1 MIQKNR
7 SRKQILAYRI
17 IGIYG
22 LLYPFFVAL
31 IILGLLFSIFFV
43 FPTITLL
50 YEIEVPTI
58 NLLDWPFLLM
68 LLTAAIGIV
77 VYSGFV
83 KSSYYED
90 WNDWL
95 GDTEEDEELYDLVK
109 YTKRLRR
116 YSTGSQ
122 AFGGIFLFF
131 AVWNFILRPPNMLVF
146 VVLVAFAL
154 FIAGMFVGIGIMYQ
168 HEAEY
173 HAEESFK
180 KARKEANIE

>member
-1 MIQKNR
+1 
-7 SRKQILAYRI
+7 
-17 IGIYG
+17 
-22 LLYPFFVAL
+22 VCL
-31 IILGLLFSIFFV
+31 IILGLLFGIFFV

-50 YEIEVPTI
+50 YEIEIPTI

-68 LLTAAIGIV
+68 FLTAAIGIV

-95 GDTEEDEELYDLVK
+95 GDTEDNEELYDLVK

-122 AFGGIFLFF
+122 AFGVIFLFF
-131 AVWNFILRPPNMLVF
+131 AVWNFIIRPLSDMLWF
-146 VVLVAFAL
+146 VVLVAFAVL
-154 FIAGMFVGIGIMYQ
+154 IGGI
-168 HEAEY
+168 
-173 HAEESFK
+173 F
-180 KARKEANIE
+180 